1 MTSKTQPAQK
11 PRKGKL
17 LVALVGALA
26 ACGLLVSTPAEESG
40 RVQRAEVT
48 AAGDVVTTHV
58 SGPEHRTAYRD
69 IVGIWTICDGDTAD
83 VKAGQVET
91 RAGCQARLERQ
102 LLAHA
107 EPVMA
112 CIPQLAAPGLDY
124 KRWAAISLAYN
135 VGVTAVCKSTMAQ
148 HFRAGRWR
156 QGCDAILLWN
166 RAGGRVVRGLTLR
179 RERERAICLRTA

>member
-1 MTSKTQPAQK
+1 MTSKAQGVQK
-11 PRKGKL
+11 PRKGL
-17 LVALVGALA
+17 LVALVGAIA
-26 ACGLLVSTPAEESG
+26 ATGLFVSVPLEESG

-69 IVGIWTICDGDTAD
+69 IVGILTICDGDTAN

-102 LLAHA
+102 ILAHA
-107 EPVMA
+107 QPVMA
-112 CIPQLAAPGLDY
+112 CIPQLAAPGIDY
-124 KRWAAISLAYN
+124 QRWAAISLAYN
-135 VGVTAVCKSTMAQ
+135 VGTSAVCKSSMAR

-156 QGCDAILLWN
+156 QGCNAILMWN

-179 RERERAICLRTA
+179 RERERAICLRGL